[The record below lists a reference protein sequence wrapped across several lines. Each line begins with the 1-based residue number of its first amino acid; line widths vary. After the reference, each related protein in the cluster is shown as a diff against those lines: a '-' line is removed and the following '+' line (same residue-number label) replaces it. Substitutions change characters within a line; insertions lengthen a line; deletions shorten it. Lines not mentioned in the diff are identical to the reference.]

1 MDFEISILGP
11 VELRTEG
18 RPDPL
23 GSAKIALML
32 AALALDVGK
41 PVALDTLIEQ
51 LWDGDPPGKPRA
63 SLHSCA
69 AKIRRRLPQ
78 ADAPG
83 SPSPLV
89 QRAHTYT
96 LAVDPEAVDWHRFNR
111 LAAQARSLSDSGDD
125 AQALA
130 LLRQAEA
137 LWRGEPLAGL
147 GGLWAENVRANLLE
161 GRLAATLTR
170 IAIEFRRGRFAEL
183 VGELSA
189 LVARY
194 PTDETLIRHLM
205 VAGYGSGRQADA
217 LRTYDLARRRLKE
230 ELGADPGEALSR
242 AHRLILNRAPVS
254 ELFTDHAPTT
264 TAGATTTAPAA
275 APNNLP
281 GHAELVG
288 RHEEMRALQAVLQA
302 PDDGGAVIA
311 LQTITGMGGVGKSLL
326 ALHAA
331 RRLAKHFPAGQL
343 YIDLQAH
350 SAGRH
355 PLTPEAALTT
365 LLRHL
370 GVPATAVPHDLDE
383 LTALWRTMLASRRA
397 VIVLDDAAGPE
408 QVRPLLPGSSSSLII
423 ITSRR
428 RLAGLP
434 GVRPLFLDVL
444 PTDDATALFRR
455 LVGPERSEDANDV
468 ANIARLCGHL
478 PLAIEL
484 AAGRMISRP
493 SWTTSHLIQR
503 LSRAHGRLNEIRDVY
518 TDIARVF
525 EVSYNTLTAEQQSV
539 FRLLG
544 LHLGPDFGPHSAAAL
559 TGLPL
564 EETERIIDTL
574 LDAHLLQEPAPDRY
588 RFHDLL
594 GEYALTLAVAED
606 TEEDREHAVQ
616 RLIDFHLNAA
626 AQADRMIYP
635 RRARLDLHLA
645 PSPCPLPTWPDAQDA
660 KRWLTAERTALVAAE
675 RHARTRH
682 PTQAAQFAHVLAGF
696 LDAEGYWAEAQRMHD
711 HAATHWRT
719 THNPRAEARAL
730 IALSAVHSHAGR
742 YDQADETGRRALELA
757 RSTGDTEGEEEALN
771 SLGTLQWHLGKLEAA
786 LAVHQELLELRRRT
800 NDPWKVAR
808 SQMMVGIALLYLG
821 DYPASYEAFQ
831 SALSAFRSIGDRRGE
846 SYTLNNLAELYLHTD
861 DVDSARRALE
871 KSLEISRAIGSR
883 SDQAKIMATLAST
896 LNSSPEKVD
905 LALDLQR
912 DALFTFR
919 HLGDRRSECATLAG
933 IGEALHTAGRLHE
946 AAAHYTSS
954 LELARSIGA
963 ALEKARALRS
973 LGAVERQLG
982 YGSSAADHLNASIT
996 LARTLHAVE
1005 EEARAC
1011 DTLAEL
1017 HAENGQFQQAEELWR
1032 QALTLF
1038 ESLNASRLAAPVREK
1053 ISMITRSTPRKHS
1066 RMRGSSQP

>member
-51 LWDGDPPGKPRA
+51 LWDGDPPAKPRA

-264 TAGATTTAPAA
+264 TAPATPAAPATA

-281 GHAELVG
+281 AHAELVG

-302 PDDGGAVIA
+302 PEDGGAVIA

-525 EVSYNTLTAEQQSV
+525 EMSYNTLTAEQQTV

-544 LHLGPDFGPHSAAAL
+544 LHLAPEFGPHSAAAL

-564 EETERIIDTL
+564 EETERIIETL
-574 LDAHLLQEPAPDRY
+574 LDAHLLSEPAPDRY

-606 TEEDREHAVQ
+606 TEEDRERAVQ

-645 PSPCPLPTWPDAQDA
+645 PAPCPLLTWPDAQDA

-675 RHARTRH
+675 RHARTHHR
-682 PTQAAQFAHVLAGF
+682 PAQAAQFAHVLAGF
-696 LDAEGYWAEAQRMHD
+696 LDAEGYWAEAQRMHT

-719 THNPRAEARAL
+719 TNNPRAEARAL
-730 IALSAVHSHAGR
+730 IDLSATLAHSAR
-742 YDQADETGRRALELA
+742 YPQAVDCARRALTLA
-757 RSTGDTEGEEEALN
+757 QNVHDPTAEAEAVHL
-771 SLGTLQWHLGKLEAA
+771 LGVLHWHLGRLDEALTLQREALEIRSRSGD
-786 LAVHQELLELRRRT
+786 Q
-800 NDPWKVAR
+800 WQVAR
-808 SQMMVGIALLYLG
+808 SQNNLGITLLHLG
-821 DYPASYEAFQ
+821 SH
-831 SALSAFRSIGDRRGE
+831 LSAKDSFEAALKGFREVGDHREESHVLNNMSDLFLSIGDRE
-846 SYTLNNLAELYLHTD
+846 
-861 DVDSARRALE
+861 SARQALE
-871 KSLEISRAIGSR
+871 NSLRISMATGSR
-883 SDQAKIMATLAST
+883 SDQAVAQYNLANI
-896 LNSSPEKVD
+896 LDLPECLD
-905 LALDLQR
+905 AALDLYRQ
-912 DALFTFR
+912 ALFSFR
-919 HLGDRRSECATLAG
+919 QLGDRRNESIALNS
-933 IGEALHTAGRLHE
+933 IGSAFHAAGREHE
-946 AAAHYTSS
+946 AAVHHRSA
-954 LELARSIGA
+954 LALAKSIGA
-963 ALEKARALRS
+963 ALEETQALRC
-973 LGAVERQLG
+973 LG
-982 YGSSAADHLNASIT
+982 
-996 LARTLHAVE
+996 
-1005 EEARAC
+1005 
-1011 DTLAEL
+1011 LAEL
-1017 HAENGQFQQAEELWR
+1017 RLGDLQSASDHLEAALDLARRLRFPEEQR
-1032 QALTLF
+1032 RALDALADIRLRLSMR
-1038 ESLNASRLAAPVREK
+1038 EGASA
-1053 ISMITRSTPRKHS
+1053 
-1066 RMRGSSQP
+1066 RGK

>member
-83 SPSPLV
+83 SPSPLM

-130 LLRQAEA
+130 LLRQAEG

-147 GGLWAENVRANLLE
+147 GGLWAENVRATLLE

-254 ELFTDHAPTT
+254 ELLTDHAPTT
-264 TAGATTTAPAA
+264 TAGATTAAPAAA

-288 RHEEMRALQAVLQA
+288 RQKEMRALQAVLQA
-302 PDDGGAVIA
+302 PDEGSAVIA

-331 RRLAKHFPAGQL
+331 RRLAKRFPAGQL

-365 LLRHL
+365 LLRLL
-370 GVPATAVPHDLDE
+370 GVPATAVPHDLNE
-383 LTALWRTMLASRRA
+383 LTSLWRTMLASRRA

-455 LVGPERSEDANDV
+455 LVGPERSQDANDV

-484 AAGRMISRP
+484 AAGRMVSRP

-525 EVSYNTLTAEQQSV
+525 EMSYNTLTAGQQTV

-544 LHLGPDFGPHSAAAL
+544 LHLAPEFGPHSAAAL
-559 TGLPL
+559 SGLPL

-574 LDAHLLQEPAPDRY
+574 LDAHLLSEPAPDRY

-594 GEYALTLAVAED
+594 GEYALTLTVAED
-606 TEEDREHAVQ
+606 TEEDRERAVQ

-645 PSPCPLPTWPDAQDA
+645 PSPCPLPTWSDAQDA

-675 RHARTRH
+675 RHARTHH
-682 PTQAAQFAHVLAGF
+682 PAQAAQFAHVLAGF

-719 THNPRAEARAL
+719 TNNPRAEARAL
-730 IALSAVHSHAGR
+730 IDLSATLTHSAR
-742 YDQADETGRRALELA
+742 YPQAVDCARRALTLA
-757 RSTGDTEGEEEALN
+757 QNLHDPTAEAEAVHL
-771 SLGTLQWHLGKLEAA
+771 LGVLHWHLGRLDEALTFQREALEIRSRSDD
-786 LAVHQELLELRRRT
+786 Q
-800 NDPWKVAR
+800 WQVAR
-808 SQMMVGIALLYLG
+808 SQNNLGITLLHLG
-821 DYPASYEAFQ
+821 SH
-831 SALSAFRSIGDRRGE
+831 LSAKDSFEAALKGFREVGDHREESHVLNNMSDLFLSTGDRE
-846 SYTLNNLAELYLHTD
+846 
-861 DVDSARRALE
+861 SARQVLE
-871 KSLEISRAIGSR
+871 NSLRISMATGSR
-883 SDQAKIMATLAST
+883 SDQAVAQFNLANI
-896 LNSSPEKVD
+896 LNLPED
-905 LALDLQR
+905 LEAALDLYRQ
-912 DALFTFR
+912 ALFSFR
-919 HLGDRRSECATLAG
+919 QLGDRRNESIALNS
-933 IGEALHTAGRLHE
+933 IGSAFHAAGREHE
-946 AAAHYTSS
+946 AAAHHRSA
-954 LELARSIGA
+954 LALAKGIGA
-963 ALEKARALRS
+963 ALEETQALRCLGLAERRLGDLQSASDHLEAALGLARRLRFPEEQRRAL
-973 LGAVERQLG
+973 
-982 YGSSAADHLNASIT
+982 
-996 LARTLHAVE
+996 
-1005 EEARAC
+1005 
-1011 DTLAEL
+1011 DTLTDIRLQLSMRERA
-1017 HAENGQFQQAEELWR
+1017 
-1032 QALTLF
+1032 T
-1038 ESLNASRLAAPVREK
+1038 ASGK
-1053 ISMITRSTPRKHS
+1053 
-1066 RMRGSSQP
+1066 

>member
-83 SPSPLV
+83 SPSLLV

-111 LAAQARSLSDSGDD
+111 LVAQARSLADSGDD

-130 LLRQAEA
+130 LLRQAEG

-147 GGLWAENVRANLLE
+147 GGLWAENVRATLLE

-170 IAIEFRRGRFAEL
+170 IAIEFRRGCFAEL

-254 ELFTDHAPTT
+254 ELLTDHAPNA
-264 TAGATTTAPAA
+264 TATSTGAATA

-288 RHEEMRALQAVLQA
+288 RHEEMGTLQAVLQA
-302 PDDGGAVIA
+302 PEDGGAVIA

-331 RRLAKHFPAGQL
+331 RRLAKRFPAGQL

-365 LLRHL
+365 LLRLL

-383 LTALWRTMLASRRA
+383 LTSLWRTMLASRRA

-455 LVGPERSEDANDV
+455 LVGPERSQDANDV

-478 PLAIEL
+478 PLALEL
-484 AAGRMISRP
+484 AAGRMVSRP

-525 EVSYNTLTAEQQSV
+525 EMSYNTLTAEQQTV

-544 LHLGPDFGPHSAAAL
+544 LHLAPEFGPHSAAAL

-564 EETERIIDTL
+564 EETERIIESL
-574 LDAHLLQEPAPDRY
+574 LDAHLLSEPAPDRY

-594 GEYALTLAVAED
+594 GEYALTLTVAED
-606 TEEDREHAVQ
+606 TEEDRDRAVQ

-675 RHARTRH
+675 RHARTHHH
-682 PTQAAQFAHVLAGF
+682 PAQAAQFAHVLAGF

-719 THNPRAEARAL
+719 TNNPRAEARAL
-730 IALSAVHSHAGR
+730 IDLSATLAHSAR
-742 YDQADETGRRALELA
+742 YPQAVDCARRALTLA
-757 RSTGDTEGEEEALN
+757 QNLHDPTAEAEAVHL
-771 SLGTLQWHLGKLEAA
+771 LGVLHWHLGRLDEALTFQREALEIRSRSGD
-786 LAVHQELLELRRRT
+786 Q
-800 NDPWKVAR
+800 WQVAR
-808 SQMMVGIALLYLG
+808 SQNNLGITLLHL
-821 DYPASYEAFQ
+821 ASH
-831 SALSAFRSIGDRRGE
+831 LSAKDSFEAALKGFREVGDHREESHVLNNMSDLFLSTGDRE
-846 SYTLNNLAELYLHTD
+846 
-861 DVDSARRALE
+861 SARQALE
-871 KSLEISRAIGSR
+871 NSLRISTATGSR
-883 SDQAKIMATLAST
+883 SDQAVAQCNLANI
-896 LNSSPEKVD
+896 LNLPED
-905 LALDLQR
+905 LEAALDLYRQ
-912 DALFTFR
+912 ALFSFR
-919 HLGDRRSECATLAG
+919 QLGDRRNESIALNS
-933 IGEALHTAGRLHE
+933 IGSAFHAAGRDHE
-946 AAAHYTSS
+946 AAVHHRSA
-954 LELARSIGA
+954 LALAKSIGA
-963 ALEKARALRS
+963 ALEETQALRCLGLTELRLGDLQSASDHLEAALDLARRLRFPEEQRRAL
-973 LGAVERQLG
+973 
-982 YGSSAADHLNASIT
+982 
-996 LARTLHAVE
+996 
-1005 EEARAC
+1005 
-1011 DTLAEL
+1011 DTLTDIRLQLSMRDRA
-1017 HAENGQFQQAEELWR
+1017 
-1032 QALTLF
+1032 T
-1038 ESLNASRLAAPVREK
+1038 ASGK
-1053 ISMITRSTPRKHS
+1053 
-1066 RMRGSSQP
+1066 

>member
-78 ADAPG
+78 PDAPG

-111 LAAQARSLSDSGDD
+111 LAAQARSLADSGDD

-130 LLRQAEA
+130 LLRQAEG

-147 GGLWAENVRANLLE
+147 GGLWAENVRATLLE

-254 ELFTDHAPTT
+254 ELLTDHAPAA
-264 TAGATTTAPAA
+264 TAASTATRAATT

-302 PDDGGAVIA
+302 PDEGGAVIA

-331 RRLAKHFPAGQL
+331 RRLAKRFPDGQL

-355 PLTPEAALTT
+355 PLTPQAALTT
-365 LLRHL
+365 LLRYL

-383 LTALWRTMLASRRA
+383 LTSLWRTLLSSRRA
-397 VIVLDDAAGPE
+397 VIVLDDAADPE

-525 EVSYNTLTAEQQSV
+525 EISYNTLTAEQQTV

-544 LHLGPDFGPHSAAAL
+544 LHLAPEFGPHSAAAL

-574 LDAHLLQEPAPDRY
+574 LDAHLLSEPAPDRY

-594 GEYALTLAVAED
+594 GEYALTLTVAED
-606 TEEDREHAVQ
+606 TEEDRARAVQ

-645 PSPCPLPTWPDAQDA
+645 PSPCPLPTWSDAQDA

-675 RHARTRH
+675 RHARTHH
-682 PTQAAQFAHVLAGF
+682 PAQAAQFAHVLAGF

-719 THNPRAEARAL
+719 TNNPRAEARAL
-730 IALSAVHSHAGR
+730 IDLSATLAHSAR
-742 YDQADETGRRALELA
+742 YPQAVDCARRALTLA
-757 RSTGDTEGEEEALN
+757 QNVHDPTAEAEALHL
-771 SLGTLQWHLGKLEAA
+771 LGVLHWHLGRLDEALTLQREALEIRSRSGD
-786 LAVHQELLELRRRT
+786 Q
-800 NDPWKVAR
+800 WQVAR
-808 SQMMVGIALLYLG
+808 SQNNLGITLLHLG
-821 DYPASYEAFQ
+821 SH
-831 SALSAFRSIGDRRGE
+831 LSAKDSFEAALKGFREVGDHREESHVLNNMSDLFLSTGDRE
-846 SYTLNNLAELYLHTD
+846 
-861 DVDSARRALE
+861 SARQALE
-871 KSLEISRAIGSR
+871 HSLRISMASGSR
-883 SDQAKIMATLAST
+883 SDQAVAQYNLANI
-896 LNSSPEKVD
+896 LDLPED
-905 LALDLQR
+905 LDAALDLYRQ
-912 DALFTFR
+912 ALFAFR
-919 HLGDRRSECATLAG
+919 QLGDRRNESIALNS
-933 IGEALHTAGRLHE
+933 IGSAFHAAGRAHE
-946 AAAHYTSS
+946 AAAHHRGA
-954 LELARSIGA
+954 LALAKSIGA
-963 ALEKARALRS
+963 ALEETQALRC
-973 LGAVERQLG
+973 LG
-982 YGSSAADHLNASIT
+982 
-996 LARTLHAVE
+996 
-1005 EEARAC
+1005 
-1011 DTLAEL
+1011 LAEL
-1017 HAENGQFQQAEELWR
+1017 RLGDLQSASDHLEAALDLARRLRFPEEQR
-1032 QALTLF
+1032 RALDALADARLQLGMRERAT
-1038 ESLNASRLAAPVREK
+1038 ASGK
-1053 ISMITRSTPRKHS
+1053 
-1066 RMRGSSQP
+1066 